1 MGPPRHSLDTLRPL
15 NEEELQE
22 WEEAYAA
29 VEAYLQA
36 LRLRNRLLVAELVRG
51 ILWRA
56 SARRADEP
64 DKPARLLA
72 MEEALSEVAE
82 WTQDVLDVPL
92 ENRRPVNVPAA
103 YDGYELLDALTAIF
117 PQISREEWE
126 ARCEA
131 GRFVNYGGT
140 VRGKTHVVRG
150 GDYGW
155 RTSYQHMK
163 GFGPWVSE
171 EMWRGGLDGILPPAG
186 TVFVAPTTVR
196 TVQTPRR
203 ATTLLRIPIGCLQ
216 RRTTR

>member
-15 NEEELQE
+15 AEEELQE

-64 DKPARLLA
+64 EKPARLLA

-92 ENRRPVNVPAA
+92 ENRRLAARGRLALLLAGMPDKWQGVFLTPA
-103 YDGYELLDALTAIF
+103 
-117 PQISREEWE
+117 
-126 ARCEA
+126 
-131 GRFVNYGGT
+131 
-140 VRGKTHVVRG
+140 
-150 GDYGW
+150 
-155 RTSYQHMK
+155 
-163 GFGPWVSE
+163 PW
-171 EMWRGGLDGILPPAG
+171 PPAFVEAMRKSYLAAG
-186 TVFVAPTTVR
+186 PRFATLTMVPKPLEFNAIGSGAAQWWETMDRKPIVRLMFASVLFLIAAVTVWFIF
-196 TVQTPRR
+196 
-203 ATTLLRIPIGCLQ
+203 LD
-216 RRTTR
+216 